1 MTTPDHDVVI
11 AGAGTA
17 GCAAAAILAP
27 HANVLLVE
35 AEASAK
41 WRIGETLP
49 GAARRLLHRI
59 GVWEGFAEAG
69 HAPAPIRVS
78 RWGAARPETLDGFR
92 DPDGMGWRLDRAR
105 FEQDLRRVA
114 LAKGAKARFGA
125 GLSVQG
131 WTRAGW
137 QLRLT
142 DGTLVTA
149 RLLLDATGRQSRLL
163 RPFGQKR
170 LVADQLA
177 CVWYLS
183 DHADPAADP
192 TIYTQSVPHGWWY
205 TARVGDGRRLV
216 AFHSDADLPALK
228 HILHGGVLV
237 AARQLPELAAMIAD
251 MPGDGHGMQGLC
263 IAASMA
269 RSAAG
274 PGWLAL
280 GDATLAFDPLS
291 SQGLFNALATGVEAG
306 ETVLSALAGA
316 DAKPLWAAYAA
327 RIAQVWQAYER
338 HLRLFYA
345 MERRWPESPFWRRRQ
360 AALLV
365 TNAVGSNL

>member
-1 MTTPDHDVVI
+1 MTTPDHDIVI

-27 HANVLLVE
+27 HAKLLLVE
-35 AEASAK
+35 AEAAPK

-59 GVWEGFAEAG
+59 DAWEDFAAAG
-69 HAPAPIRVS
+69 HAAAPIRVS
-78 RWGAARPETLDGFR
+78 RWGSARPEILDGFR

-114 LAKGAKARFGA
+114 LAKGAKLRLGV

-137 QLRLT
+137 QFRLT
-142 DGTLVTA
+142 DGTAVSA

-183 DHADPAADP
+183 DHADRAADP
-192 TIYTQSVPHGWWY
+192 TIYTHSSPEGWWY
-205 TARVGDGRRLV
+205 SARVGDGRRLV

-228 HILHGGVLV
+228 QVLNDGVLV
-237 AARQLPELAAMIAD
+237 AARRLPELASMIAD
-251 MPGDGHGMQGLC
+251 IPGDDRGMQGLC
-263 IAASMA
+263 SAASMA

-316 DAKPLWAAYAA
+316 DAKALWAAYAA

-345 MERRWPESPFWRRRQ
+345 MERRWPESPFWQRRQ
-360 AALLV
+360 AALSAARPV
-365 TNAVGSNL
+365 GAVL